1 MWCVLYQQLVKYRY
15 SDTGQEHYDSA
26 PIALSLSAYTTCT
39 DICSILM
46 PIVFHRLEDRI
57 SCFVIYINSNVINF

>member
-39 DICSILM
+39 DQIGRAH
-46 PIVFHRLEDRI
+46 V
-57 SCFVIYINSNVINF
+57 

>member
-26 PIALSLSAYTTCT
+26 PIALSLSQLTQLVQ
-39 DICSILM
+39 I
-46 PIVFHRLEDRI
+46 
-57 SCFVIYINSNVINF
+57 FVLF